1 MNLNEGAIT
10 LPTYS
15 APNLHAQL
23 VDPLAS
29 HYTSNHVRGSSR
41 LPLNSQSEDF
51 PPTRHSIVVAAQSDD
66 PTARSRAMEAII
78 AAYWKP
84 IYKYV
89 RMKWNIATE
98 DAADFTQ
105 EFFTR
110 LLEKEFLASYDAGKG
125 RLRTFL
131 RACADRFFMKQERDS
146 KRLKRGAGSA
156 HLSLNFEE
164 AEQELGTILGSES
177 PEESFDKE
185 WVRSLFSLGVQRL
198 RVNCENGGKLVHFRL
213 FERCDLEDADPKP
226 SYAQLA
232 DEFGVAVT
240 DVTNYLAFAR
250 REFRRCVL
258 DQLREM
264 TATEEEFRLEAQA
277 LLGVDVK

>member
-1 MNLNEGAIT
+1 MA
-10 LPTYS
+10 
-15 APNLHAQL
+15 
-23 VDPLAS
+23 V
-29 HYTSNHVRGSSR
+29 
-41 LPLNSQSEDF
+41 NSQSEDF
-51 PPTRHSIVVAAQSDD
+51 PPTRHSIVAAAQSDD
-66 PTARSRAMEAII
+66 PTSRSRAMEAII

-89 RMKWNIATE
+89 RLKWNIAAE

-156 HLSLNFEE
+156 HISLNFEE
-164 AEQELGTILGSES
+164 AEQELGTIPGSES

-185 WVRSLFSLGVQRL
+185 WVRSLFALGVQRF
-198 RVNCENGGKLVHFRL
+198 RVNCENEGKLVHFGL
-213 FERCDLEDADPKP
+213 FERCDLEDGDPKP

-264 TATEEEFRLEAQA
+264 TATDKEFRLEAQA